1 MPTARDIRAAAWRRF
16 KSGELLP
23 VLAGFALVMLLR
35 SLVEL
40 FFFRFG
46 QSQGWLEMIPLPQF
60 LAQHGVDLGL
70 LESELGRLGSGVFQL
85 EAEIRQL
92 GPELSQLAAEFHQL
106 GTEMNQLGGQMV
118 ADMHGILGAA
128 SIPRINL
135 GYLTAALVA
144 DTLFEGIVE
153 FGCCVLAI
161 SAVRGG
167 AAAFQALSGFRFP
180 MLLRTAALGLLCTL
194 LVLLGTLLFVVP
206 GFMAYYSYRM
216 AFMLLADNPEW
227 SPWRAL
233 QESRKLMYG
242 HRMRLFALDASFT
255 GWFMLLLV
263 TNLAGLFVLPYFATA
278 NAAFYEDL
286 LDRSG
291 R

>member
-1 MPTARDIRAAAWRRF
+1 MPTARDIRAAAWRLF
-16 KSGELLP
+16 KEGGLLP

-40 FFFRFG
+40 AFFRLG
-46 QSQGWLEMIPLPQF
+46 VSQGWLEMIPLPQF
-60 LAQHGVDLGL
+60 LGQHGVDFALFENDLGQ
-70 LESELGRLGSGVFQL
+70 LGASVIQLG
-85 EAEIRQL
+85 AEIKQL
-92 GPELSQLAAEFHQL
+92 GPELSELAAAVHQL
-106 GTEMNQLGGQMV
+106 GTQMNQIGGQMV
-118 ADMHGILGAA
+118 ADMHGILSAA
-128 SIPRINL
+128 SVPRINP
-135 GYLTAALVA
+135 GYVAGSLVV
-144 DTLFEGIVE
+144 DTLFEGVVE
-153 FGCCVLAI
+153 FGCSVLVI

-167 AAAFQALSGFRFP
+167 ATAFQALSGFRFP
-180 MLLRTAALGLLCTL
+180 MLLRTAALGLLSTA